1 MTMTDPDIFDRIN
14 DLSAEEERLFEQA
27 GDGSGL
33 STDDVARL
41 EAIKVELDRA
51 YDLLHQRQ
59 AKRAAGLDPSRRRT
73 APGRRRRALPAVMR
87 GPDR

>member
-1 MTMTDPDIFDRIN
+1 MTDPDIFDRIN
-14 DLSAEEERLFEQA
+14 HLSAEEERLFEQA

-41 EAIKVELDRA
+41 DAIKVELDRA

-59 AKRAAGLDPSRRRT
+59 AKRAAGLDPAEAEPR
-73 APGRRRRALPAVMR
+73 PADIVEHYQQ
-87 GPDR
+87 

>member
-14 DLSAEEERLFEQA
+14 GLSAEEERLFKQA

-33 STDDVARL
+33 TADDIARL
-41 EAIKVELDRA
+41 DAIKVELDRA

-59 AKRAAGLDPSRRRT
+59 AKRAAGLDPSDAEPRSAEIVERYEQ
-73 APGRRRRALPAVMR
+73 
-87 GPDR
+87 